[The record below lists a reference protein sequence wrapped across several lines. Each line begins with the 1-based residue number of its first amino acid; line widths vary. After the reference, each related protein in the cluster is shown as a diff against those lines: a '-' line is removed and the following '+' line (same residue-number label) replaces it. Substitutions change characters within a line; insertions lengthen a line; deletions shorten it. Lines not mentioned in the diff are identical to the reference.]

1 MGPRK
6 AQLKRIKRLEMPDH
20 SKQQSTTRHL
30 YAYWNDVRNKRVAP
44 RRFEIEPMKIATL
57 LPETFI
63 VECKGLHDFRFR
75 LAGTRLC
82 ENFGQELRGQGLL
95 DFWQDADREV
105 LREILNRIVFDADIG
120 TVVFDS
126 ITDDNRTVRF
136 EMLLLPLIHN
146 GASINRVMG
155 SITAVD
161 APLWL
166 GSRALVRHAIVE
178 TEVFAP
184 ANDGGLVAKSIDL
197 EKNDHPA
204 MIVQQ
209 GDRRFR
215 VYEGGRPDEQPDT

>member
-1 MGPRK
+1 
-6 AQLKRIKRLEMPDH
+6 MPDQ
-20 SKQQSTTRHL
+20 SKQQSTTRNL

-44 RRFEIEPMKIATL
+44 RRFEIEPMKIAAL

-63 VECKGLHDFRFR
+63 VECKGLLDFRFR

-82 ENFGQELRGQGLL
+82 ENFGRELRGQGLL

-105 LREILNRIVFDADIG
+105 LRVMLNRIVIDAQIG

-166 GSRALVRHAIVE
+166 GSRALVRHAVVE
-178 TEVFAP
+178 IEVYAP
-184 ANDGGLVAKSIDL
+184 ANDGSYSALSNAGNEEA
-197 EKNDHPA
+197 NQA
-204 MIVQQ
+204 TIVQQ

-215 VYEGGRPDEQPDT
+215 VYEGGRPSEQPDI

>member
-1 MGPRK
+1 
-6 AQLKRIKRLEMPDH
+6 MPDQN
-20 SKQQSTTRHL
+20 KQQSTTRSL

-44 RRFEIEPMKIATL
+44 RRFEIEPMKIAAL

-63 VECKGLHDFRFR
+63 VECQGLLDFRFR

-82 ENFGQELRGQGLL
+82 ENFGRELRGQGLL
-95 DFWQDADREV
+95 DFWQEADREV
-105 LREILNRIVFDADIG
+105 LRESLNRIVIDAQIG

-155 SITAVD
+155 SITAID
-161 APLWL
+161 APPWL

-178 TEVFAP
+178 TEIHAP
-184 ANDGGLVAKSIDL
+184 ANEGSVIDESTLVDEQACQ
-197 EKNDHPA
+197 A

-215 VYEGGRPDEQPDT
+215 VYEGGRPSEQPDI